1 MRARI
6 SAAFALA
13 LGLTA
18 TAAAPVHAS
27 PSASDIIT
35 GFNAFVNGNFHTLHD
50 VEGPVVIGGNLSGS
64 GIFQNFGVPLG
75 VSLQGFGSVNV
86 YGSVGTSDH
95 NANGLVVKVGTANV
109 NENGTTNFSGAA
121 STTYNA
127 TFPATRAAMWNQ
139 ITALSTGFSALTPTT
154 PANTLP
160 AQGSNNAVLTAV
172 PATVNGVANVGV
184 IDITAALLG
193 SYRAIGV
200 NLNGAS
206 TVIVNV
212 SGNYNAQP
220 NWQDG
225 QIWRNKVIWNFEN
238 ATTVALGGTGIQG
251 TVLAPLATVT
261 INNPIDGGLFAQN
274 FVGDGELHFK
284 PFTGNTQV
292 FGTIVPPPGGPALN
306 VPEPASLALLAT
318 GAAGLALLRRRR
330 TPRAA
335 AGD

>member
-1 MRARI
+1 MRFLLP
-6 SAAFALA
+6 SVLGFALT
-13 LGLTA
+13 L
-18 TAAAPVHAS
+18 AAATVPARAA
-27 PSASDIIT
+27 PTASDILT

-50 VEGPVVIGGNLSGS
+50 VEGPVVVGGNLSGS

-86 YGSVGTSDH
+86 FGSAGTSSH
-95 NANGLVVKVGTANV
+95 NANGLTVKIGTANV
-109 NENGTTNFSGAA
+109 GSNFSGAA

-127 TFPATRAAMWNQ
+127 TFPATKAEMWNQ
-139 ITALSTGFSALTPTT
+139 ITALSSGFAALAPTT

-160 AQGSNNAVLTAV
+160 VANSNNAVLTAV

-193 SYRAIGV
+193 SYTGIAV
-200 NLNGAS
+200 NPNGAS
-206 TVIVNV
+206 TVIINV

-220 NWQDG
+220 NWMNG
-225 QIWRNKVIWNFEN
+225 QNWRSKVIWNFEN
-238 ATTVALGGTGIQG
+238 ATSVSLGATGIQG

-292 FGTIVPPPGGPALN
+292 INTIVPPGGPALN
-306 VPEPASLALLAT
+306 VPEPASMALLAT
-318 GAAGLALLRRRR
+318 GVAGLALLRRRR
-330 TPRAA
+330 AGRVA